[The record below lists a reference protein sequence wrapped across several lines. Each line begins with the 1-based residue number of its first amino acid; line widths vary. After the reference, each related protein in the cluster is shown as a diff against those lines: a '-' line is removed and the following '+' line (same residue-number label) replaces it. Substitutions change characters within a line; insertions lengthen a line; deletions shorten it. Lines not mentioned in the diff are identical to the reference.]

1 MSEEKWDNV
10 EKLIRVPQQPVTPP
24 QALSHEQPL
33 TVIEEQIDKARMQEL
48 DLIGRFKRSTITR
61 RAALEGLAAMHQAQ
75 LERTK
80 HALHRLL
87 DVEKARID
95 TVANKYLFHINEEYL
110 KYMNDL
116 GIQNYESRFRT
127 LLELNKTMARL
138 LEQAQ
143 GQDVPPSVKETTIQS
158 IVTKYHDFAKR
169 IVEEEL
175 RLT

>member
-1 MSEEKWDNV
+1 MRHNSKG
-10 EKLIRVPQQPVTPP
+10 Q
-24 QALSHEQPL
+24 
-33 TVIEEQIDKARMQEL
+33 
-48 DLIGRFKRSTITR
+48 
-61 RAALEGLAAMHQAQ
+61 
-75 LERTK
+75 K

-110 KYMNDL
+110 KYLNDL
-116 GIQNYESRFRT
+116 GIQNYESRFNT

-143 GQDVPPSVKETTIQS
+143 AQDVPPSVRESTIQS
-158 IVTKYHDFAKR
+158 IVKKYHEFAKR

-175 RLT
+175 KLS